1 MIIEYSFFDW
11 YLDEQEMQE
20 YDRNWAI
27 YEAIDDL
34 ERMYNEKITLRYFV
48 SPLSRNPDSMVLD
61 FECLCSDKTL
71 EYKLSQLLEGRFLI
85 PVVFRKDLLEKDR
98 AKAEIWGTLKKH
110 KSPIS

>member
-1 MIIEYSFFDW
+1 MIVEYSFFDW
-11 YLDEQEMQE
+11 YLDKQEMQE

-48 SPLSRNPDSMVLD
+48 SHLSRNPDSMLLD

-71 EYKLSQLLEGRFLI
+71 ERKLSQLLEGRFLI
-85 PVVFRKDLLEKDR
+85 PVVFRKDLLETDR
-98 AKAEIWGTLKKH
+98 AKAEIWGTLKEH
-110 KSPIS
+110 KIPIS